1 MNPEKA
7 RKFLEEWVLLAN
19 LPVLSVIVQR
29 IKGEYSL
36 GVELSRP
43 PTKSEINCI
52 PTMVW
57 GFKTY
62 YTKGALE
69 KYHITL
75 ATIEIQ
81 EERVYDLD

>member
-29 IKGEYSL
+29 IKGEYGL
-36 GVELSRP
+36 VVELSRP
-43 PTKSEINCI
+43 PKKSEIICI

-62 YTKGALE
+62 YKGALE